1 MEAETGVM
9 LSKTKN
15 AFQKLEEAK
24 KDSRTFEGIV
34 ALELLASRTVR
45 EYISVG
51 FKPPSVW

>member
-24 KDSRTFEGIV
+24 KDSRTFERIV